1 MLLFRKLGFSDSSG
15 VLSKAGKNSK
25 KNPVF
30 DLKKLDFVLYYST
43 KERV

>member
-15 VLSKAGKNSK
+15 VLSKAGKIQ